1 MRPSSEQEKTCPSSA
16 VQAKAGK
23 VLRKALRS
31 LLQNASDPRVTSR
44 LTKEMMKVIQADTT
58 STRGQRNVID
68 GEAELLQ
75 GFDCNIDGKL
85 STTLFAAFT
94 ATVNRVAGTLVIN
107 IPSFVPADK
116 VVAPAGSTHFKIS
129 ALAAEVDFENETHIS
144 DLQESAMLPWNNT
157 ATAVLNL
164 ACTVTANS
172 THPLFLLLGIQFFQE
187 VNGVQYA
194 LKNGAFNALNI
205 VKVDGV

>member
-1 MRPSSEQEKTCPSSA
+1 MSEFGRA
-16 VQAKAGK
+16 GKAGK
-23 VLRKALRS
+23 VLRKAMRS
-31 LLQNASDPRVTSR
+31 LLQNAGDSRVASR
-44 LTKEMMKVIQADTT
+44 LTKEMMKVIQADAT

-68 GEAELLQ
+68 GETELLQ

-94 ATVNRVAGTLVIN
+94 ATINRVGGSLVIN
-107 IPSFVPADK
+107 IPPFVPADK
-116 VVAPAGSTHFKIS
+116 IIAPAGSTHFRIS
-129 ALAAEVDFENETHIS
+129 ALGADVDFENETHTT
-144 DLQESAMLPWNNT
+144 DLQESPMLPLNNT
-157 ATAVLNL
+157 ATVVMNL
-164 ACTVTANS
+164 SCSVSPNS

-187 VNGVQYA
+187 VNGVQYP